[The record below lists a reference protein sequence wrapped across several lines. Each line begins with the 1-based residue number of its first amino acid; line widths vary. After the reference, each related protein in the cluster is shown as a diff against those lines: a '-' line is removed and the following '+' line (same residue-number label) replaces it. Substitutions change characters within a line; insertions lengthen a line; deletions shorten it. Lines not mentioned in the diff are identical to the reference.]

1 MTRHS
6 EFLLNTAEAQARLTA
21 GDVLEVTISNNTRE
35 KLRENLGHLPFP
47 QHRENEHITQV
58 RQAVYAAFGLPVSAL
73 IESVR
78 VGSIAPVAVTIRNLP
93 HEDVE
98 WSPAPDAPP
107 RSAKSTD
114 LSENLLVGI
123 AGMLGEPYGI
133 VNEGLH
139 LVNNLIP
146 SRADVERLTGN
157 GSRRQLGL
165 HVENAAPRWIFP
177 ARDLSPA
184 WLVLAG
190 VSEQKSGGPHTIF
203 SSGRRAAAL
212 LTQCERAI
220 LAAPCVRIAVP
231 ERWRDKA
238 GLSTHR
244 TNPVPILAGPPGR
257 EIITAAFYGD
267 MHEPVSDEAAEA
279 IAAFDAA
286 LNRVADS
293 VAVVPG
299 TALAIPNAHTLHGR
313 QSFEPILDEDGRAQR
328 WLQRVFVTGRLD
340 QFDVGVRLSDRVFD
354 LLAA

>member
-1 MTRHS
+1 MTRDS
-6 EFLLNTAEAQARLTA
+6 EFLLSTAAAEARLTA
-21 GDVLEVTISNNTRE
+21 GGVLEFTIRDNTRE
-35 KLRENLGHLPFP
+35 KLCEKLGRLPFP
-47 QHRENEHITQV
+47 EDRENEHVTTV
-58 RQAVYAAFGLPVSAL
+58 RQAIYETLGLPMSAL

-78 VGSIAPVAVTIRNLP
+78 VGSVAPVAVTLRNLP
-93 HEDVE
+93 YEDVE
-98 WSPAPDAPP
+98 WSPAPGAPT

-114 LSENLLVGI
+114 LSENVLVGF

-133 VNEGLH
+133 VNEGPH

-146 SRADVERLTGN
+146 SRTDVERLTGN

-203 SSGRRAAAL
+203 ASGRRAAAL
-212 LTQCERAI
+212 LTQRERAI
-220 LAAPCVRIAVP
+220 LTAPCVRIAVP

-238 GLSTHR
+238 GLATHR

-267 MHEPVSDEAAEA
+267 MHEAVSDEAAEA

-286 LNRVADS
+286 LNEVVDS

-313 QSFEPILDEDGRAQR
+313 QSFEPTIDEDGRAQR